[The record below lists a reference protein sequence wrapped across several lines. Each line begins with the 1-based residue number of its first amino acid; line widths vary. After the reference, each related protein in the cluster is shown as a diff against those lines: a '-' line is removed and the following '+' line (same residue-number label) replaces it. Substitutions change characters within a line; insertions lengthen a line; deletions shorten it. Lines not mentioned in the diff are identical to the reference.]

1 MKTAR
6 LLTLFAAA
14 LAVPCVALTA
24 AHSAPVVDQNPAQ
37 VLPVDQTT
45 VVQGVE
51 VACTGMGE
59 TRQDARWQAFPVRVE
74 FSNGKA
80 EYLTDAEVRLT
91 TDKGKPVLNVSCAA
105 PWVLLKPKAGAS
117 YTVFAHLL
125 SSAAKPRS
133 APFKT
138 PTKGQIRVVIAFPD
152 A

>member
-1 MKTAR
+1 MKAAR
-6 LLTLFAAA
+6 LFALCAVA
-14 LAVPCVALTA
+14 LAVPSLALTA
-24 AHSAPVVDQNPAQ
+24 ANSAPAADQTPAQ

-59 TRQDARWQAFPVRVE
+59 TRQDPKWQAFPVRVE

-80 EYLTDAEVRLT
+80 EYLTDAEVRLI

-105 PWVLLKPKAGAS
+105 PWVLLKPPAGA
-117 YTVFAHLL
+117 YTVFAQLL
-125 SSAAKPRS
+125 DSAAKPRS